1 MLHYTLHLYPLS
13 PLLPPPV
20 YFSRGICLPMTV
32 RVGSRNCLRLKGL
45 PLQGRLPVRPRV
57 APFADSPLL
66 LWWWPPL
73 ATARQCTP
81 YMSRPFP
88 VFFQGLGLGSSTT
101 SSSTPSSTRAVPSLP
116 PPVLPPTPGFTPA
129 PIGLPGPAV
138 ILL

>member
-57 APFADSPLL
+57 APFADSPLYSGGGHPWPLYVNVPLTCRALSPCSSRVWDWGAPRL
-66 LWWWPPL
+66 L
-73 ATARQCTP
+73 
-81 YMSRPFP
+81 
-88 VFFQGLGLGSSTT
+88 
-101 SSSTPSSTRAVPSLP
+101 
-116 PPVLPPTPGFTPA
+116 VLPA
-129 PIGLPGPAV
+129 PVPGPSRHCR
-138 ILL
+138 LQCFLPHLDLHLHL